1 MKLRKAQK
9 QDNERKSFV
18 RLLRLLCFLICL
30 GWIFAGCASLKPDGG
45 ELAVRWVTD
54 PADARKS
61 VVEVS
66 GLSPTQLDVDAAEW
80 QRLLAIYAG
89 DVNSNLPPM
98 AGKYEVQSGRLRFTP
113 QFPLVAGVA
122 YHAVFQP
129 EQKPPITAIF
139 QMPESSG
146 ATGTIV
152 SQIAPSADLLPEN
165 LLKFYVHFSAPM
177 SRGRIYDH
185 IHLRES
191 SSGGGREIELPFL
204 QIDEELWNPEMT
216 RLTLFIDP
224 GRIKRGVLPLEEV
237 GPALETGK
245 RYTLVIDREWQDGA
259 GKPLKESFQKT
270 FNVGAPDREPIDPK
284 RWQIQP
290 PTADTRDALSVNF
303 SEALDH
309 ALAQRLITV
318 TLESGETVEGK
329 IVLSEHERRWTFI
342 PANSWRRGRY
352 NLVIQ
357 TTLEDLAGNNI
368 GKPFDVDMLTGA
380 QRQIAASTVKL
391 PFEVR

>member
-1 MKLRKAQK
+1 MPDSGEPAVRWMT
-9 QDNERKSFV
+9 DPVDVRKSF
-18 RLLRLLCFLICL
+18 
-30 GWIFAGCASLKPDGG
+30 
-45 ELAVRWVTD
+45 
-54 PADARKS
+54 
-61 VVEVS
+61 VEVS
-66 GLSPTQLDVDAAEW
+66 GLPPTQLDADAAEW
-80 QRLLAIYAG
+80 QRLLAVYAG
-89 DVNSNLPPM
+89 DVNGNLPPM
-98 AGKYEVQSGRLRFTP
+98 AGRYEVQSGRLRFTP
-113 QFPLVAGVA
+113 QFPLAPGIT
-122 YHAVFQP
+122 YRAVFRP
-129 EQKPPITAIF
+129 EQKSPITADF
-139 QMPESSG
+139 QLPASG
-146 ATGTIV
+146 GASATVV
-152 SQIAPSADLLPEN
+152 SQIYPSADLLPEN
-165 LLKFYVHFSAPM
+165 LLKFYVYFSAPM
-177 SRGRIYDH
+177 SRGRIYEH

-237 GPALETGK
+237 GPALESRK
-245 RYTLVIDREWQDGA
+245 SYVLEIDRQWRDGA
-259 GKPLKESFQKT
+259 GNPLKESFQKN
-270 FNVGAPDREPIDPK
+270 FRVGPPDREPIDPK

-309 ALAQRLITV
+309 ALALRLITV
-318 TLESGETVEGK
+318 TVESGERVEGK
-329 IVLSEHERRWTFI
+329 VALSEQEHGWTFI

-368 GKPFDVDMLTGA
+368 GKPFDVDMLTGT

-391 PFEVR
+391 PFDVH